1 MHLPNNIRVMI
12 SIKLKQIIGVIVT
25 ASLVMMLSLSVSADG
40 QDGDGGSNVPPP
52 KGDQC
57 VEDPEWMRTHHFET
71 ILDHRDKTVLKGI
84 RTTKH
89 SLKNCIS
96 CHITPNEQGEYAR
109 YSNSEEHFCASC
121 HSYAAVNIDCFSCH
135 ADRPENAVREALRQ
149 QSAYNFEKDHG
160 TMMSANDKILNAELL
175 PSE

>member
-1 MHLPNNIRVMI
+1 MI
-12 SIKLKQIIGVIVT
+12 SIKVKELIGTIGIV
-25 ASLVMMLSLSVSADG
+25 AFIMLLSFSVFADEK
-40 QDGDGGSNVPPP
+40 DGDGGKKIPPP

-57 VEDPEWMRTHHFET
+57 VEDPVWMRTHHYET
-71 ILDHRDKTVLKGI
+71 ILDHRDKTVIEGI

-96 CHITPNEQGEYAR
+96 CHITPNEEGEYAR

-121 HSYAAVNIDCFSCH
+121 HTFAAANIDCFSCH

-149 QSAYNFEKDHG
+149 KSAYNFEKDHG
-160 TMMSANDKILNAELL
+160 TVMSANDKILNAELL
-175 PSE
+175 PSEE